1 MATTAKAA
9 KPAPAHPPYVVM
21 VAAAIK
27 ALKERSGSSSKA
39 IAKYIGANYKVP
51 AGFEKS
57 LGQQLKRL
65 AAAGKLVRVKASF
78 KLSDELKKVSA
89 AGWVC
94 VWRRTV

>member
-1 MATTAKAA
+1 ML
-9 KPAPAHPPYVVM
+9 VVR
-21 VAAAIK
+21 VVYLA
-27 ALKERSGSSSKA
+27 ESECSGDGNSSSQETTGQSRHHA
-39 IAKYIGANYKVP
+39 FDACRREIARSPP
-51 AGFEKS
+51 AL

-94 VWRRTV
+94 VWRRPV